1 MRKLPSPEYA
11 RQFAGACWALRKNPG
26 DLTER
31 QSETLKRIKRSGGAQ
46 YRAYWMKESLLAIFA
61 GYLTGNEVSE
71 LIGRWCSRTSRSRI
85 QSFTSLSK
93 MIRSHKDGIMASI
106 ELGISNGHIEG
117 LNTKVRSIIT
127 RCYGLHS
134 A

>member
-71 LIGRWCSRTSRSRI
+71 LIGRWCSRASRSRI
-85 QSFTSLSK
+85 QSLPDCQKRSVATKMESWLRLSLEFPKDTS
-93 MIRSHKDGIMASI
+93 RG
-106 ELGISNGHIEG
+106 
-117 LNTKVRSIIT
+117 
-127 RCYGLHS
+127 
-134 A
+134 